1 MLLFR
6 CISLQTHYFKC
17 INIVNI
23 FTDDRIRY
31 TQGEKNNE
39 QINTTNSYVK
49 QHSFNYSYHYI
60 VRN

>member
-1 MLLFR
+1 M
-6 CISLQTHYFKC
+6 SLQKHYFKC

-49 QHSFNYSYHYI
+49 QHSFNYFYHYI
-60 VRN
+60 VRD